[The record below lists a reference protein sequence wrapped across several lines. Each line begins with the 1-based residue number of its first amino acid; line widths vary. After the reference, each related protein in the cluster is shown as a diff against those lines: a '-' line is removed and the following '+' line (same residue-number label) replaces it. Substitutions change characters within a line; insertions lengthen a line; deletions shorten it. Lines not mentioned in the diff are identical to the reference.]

1 MAMGQFRPCVETVA
15 SFKNHPFPSRSYPLR
30 RRRSGDRFPQILCHQ
45 PFETEK
51 EKKGGEE
58 IEGGGGDP
66 GVESTTARNTVD
78 GREEVRR
85 QGGHSRPTVRLCAAQ
100 HRNVVMSSRHWW
112 PWNAERS

>member
-58 IEGGGGDP
+58 IEGGGDP